1 MARAIRA
8 IFLGLA
14 ALASLVWIGGYL
26 YINGLACAFGNISP
40 CRIRMPWRMTG
51 EDMVLLVLIPA
62 AIVLILLFLAWLS
75 HRRIKT
81 GGMDGSE

>member
-14 ALASLVWIGGYL
+14 ALVGLVWIGGYL
-26 YINGLACAFGNISP
+26 YINGLACAFGNTSP
-40 CRIRMPWRMTG
+40 CRMRMPWRLTG
-51 EDMVLLVLIPA
+51 EDMVLLVIIPA
-62 AIVLILLFLAWLS
+62 AIVLLFLFLAWLS

-81 GGMDGSE
+81 GGADGSE